1 MSFESETL
9 IARSRWRRQL
19 RLWRLLA
26 VIAILVLIFILLLK
40 NQNFKNLIGNE
51 KIARISIINFISDNQ
66 LLSKKF
72 REINNNEDI
81 KAVILIIDSP
91 GGTSFGGEFIYR
103 NLRKISDNGKPTVAI
118 IRTLGTSAAY
128 LVALGSDRIF
138 ALETSLIGSIGAIM
152 ISANASE
159 LLDKVGIKTEVYRSG
174 KNKSIPSFVEKT
186 PEKSKELIQESIN
199 KVRDY
204 FISTLKKRRNLSQ
217 SEIEFISDGKV
228 FSGKEALKI
237 NLIDEI
243 GGEQEAIVWLE
254 KKRGIKANL
263 PIVNIDY
270 LEKTNNFFDLLL
282 SVTKKTLES
291 SLLTVDGFLSFWHP
305 MNH

>member
-1 MSFESETL
+1 MSFEAETL
-9 IARSRWRRQL
+9 SARSRWRRQL
-19 RLWRLLA
+19 RLWRALA
-26 VIAILVLIFILLLK
+26 VIAILALIFSLLSK

-51 KIARISIINFISDNQ
+51 KIARLSVANFISDNQ

-72 REINNNEDI
+72 KEINNNDNI

-103 NLRKISDNGKPTVAI
+103 NLRKISKNGKPTVAI

-159 LLDKVGIKTEVYRSG
+159 LLDKVGIETEVYRSG

-204 FISTLKKRRNLSQ
+204 FINTLKKRRSLSQ
-217 SEIEFISDGKV
+217 SEIEYVSDGKV
-228 FSGKEALKI
+228 FSGNEALKI
-237 NLIDEI
+237 KLIDEI
-243 GGEQEAIVWLE
+243 GGEQEAIDWLE
-254 KKRGIKANL
+254 KKRGIKPNL
-263 PIVNIDY
+263 PVINIDY
-270 LEKTNNFFDLLL
+270 IEKTNNFLDLLL

-291 SLLTVDGFLSFWHP
+291 SFLTVDGFLSFWHP
-305 MNH
+305 IDN